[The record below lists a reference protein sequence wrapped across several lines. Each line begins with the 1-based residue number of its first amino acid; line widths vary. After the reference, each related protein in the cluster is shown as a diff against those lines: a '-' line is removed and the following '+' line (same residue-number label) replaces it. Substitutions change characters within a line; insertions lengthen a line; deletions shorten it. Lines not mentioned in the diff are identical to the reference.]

1 MRRCRLAPI
10 ARYSGQRMSTLS
22 PPPSG
27 SPGQTPEQQ
36 ALQEAL
42 AGLLVSVARLS
53 VARGLPCAVVEEMLR
68 LAFVQAAARAHPGLP
83 EHRKVSRISTSTGI
97 NRREVTRL
105 MQQPA
110 DVLPRGRSVAS
121 EVFTHWRTEPAYRGA
136 DGLPRSLPRQG
147 QAPSFESL
155 AHSVTRDVHPRSLL
169 DELRRLSLVHWDEA
183 SDTVRLER
191 DVFVPQGDRARQY
204 AFLGDNVGDHL
215 RAAVD
220 NVLTSD
226 RLHFEQA
233 VFASGLSPASL
244 RAVRPAIRA
253 QWQALMVALVP
264 LLEAQVAADEAQQ
277 PPPAG
282 RLRVGLYTYQDE
294 GPAPPGPAV
303 VRRINKRKTPD
314 ETR

>member
-1 MRRCRLAPI
+1 
-10 ARYSGQRMSTLS
+10 MSKLS
-22 PPPSG
+22 PTPLESA
-27 SPGQTPEQQ
+27 GQPTEQQ

-42 AGLLVSVARLS
+42 AGLLASVARLA
-53 VARGLPCAVVEEMLR
+53 VARGLPCAAVEEMLR

-83 EHRKVSRISTSTGI
+83 DHRKVSRISTSTGI

-105 MQQPA
+105 TRQPA
-110 DVLPRGRSVAS
+110 SALPRGRSVAS
-121 EVFTHWRTEPAYRGA
+121 EVFTHWRTEPAYRGE
-136 DGLPRSLPRQG
+136 DGQPRSLPRQG
-147 QAPSFESL
+147 AAPSFESL

-169 DELRRLSLVHWDEA
+169 DELRRLSLVQWDEA
-183 SDTVRLER
+183 SDTVRLDR
-191 DVFVPQGDRARQY
+191 DVFVPQGDRAGQY

-244 RAVRPAIRA
+244 QAVRPAIRA
-253 QWQALMVALVP
+253 QWQALMGALVP
-264 LLEAQVAADEAQQ
+264 LLEARVAADEAQQ
-277 PPPAG
+277 PPPIG

-294 GPAPPGPAV
+294 GLAPPGPQPA
-303 VRRINKRKTPD
+303 RRIKKREAPP
-314 ETR
+314 